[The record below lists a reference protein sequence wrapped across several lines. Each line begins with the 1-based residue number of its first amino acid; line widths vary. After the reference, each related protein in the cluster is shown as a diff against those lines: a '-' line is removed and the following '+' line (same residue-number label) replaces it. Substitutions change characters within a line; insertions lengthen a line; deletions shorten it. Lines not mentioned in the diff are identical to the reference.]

1 METELNMWNEEYEQM
16 SSFEKTEFRRI
27 ANYLLS
33 HTYINRYKYQPS
45 ENMTLPNKDYQFV
58 TRFFRLLE
66 EYFAVSGWRLE
77 CDDIYGVMSLINI
90 YDNNRYR
97 LDQFTTL
104 FLYTCRLIYEE
115 KRESASSF
123 HSVLTSTNEIVQ
135 KMTIL
140 GLLKS
145 GKTTQ
150 KERLEAQRALA
161 HYNLIEKREAAAW
174 DPNGNELLILPSI
187 LTVISNQGINDLMN
201 EYDQEGAGGEL
212 DADGQ
217 PDEGGQRGEDG
228 QPVEDS
234 QSDADS
240 QPGESDQSDVDG
252 RPIEDD
258 QEGPA

>member
-1 METELNMWNEEYEQM
+1 MWNDDYEQM

-33 HTYINRYKYQPS
+33 HTYINRYSFQPS
-45 ENMTLPNKDYQFV
+45 ESITLPNKDYQFA
-58 TRFFRLLE
+58 TRFFSLLE

-77 CDDIYGVMSLINI
+77 CDDIYGVISLINI

-104 FLYTCRLIYEE
+104 FLYTCRLVYEE

-140 GLLKS
+140 GLLKG
-145 GKTTQ
+145 GKSTQ

-187 LTVISNQGINDLMN
+187 LTVISNQGISDLMQ
-201 EYDQEGAGGEL
+201 EYDQADAGDQRDEAEGP
-212 DADGQ
+212 DADGERDEGDPPEAGGQ
-217 PDEGGQRGEDG
+217 QEADDPPDADGHPDEDTQ
-228 QPVEDS
+228 
-234 QSDADS
+234 
-240 QPGESDQSDVDG
+240 
-252 RPIEDD
+252 